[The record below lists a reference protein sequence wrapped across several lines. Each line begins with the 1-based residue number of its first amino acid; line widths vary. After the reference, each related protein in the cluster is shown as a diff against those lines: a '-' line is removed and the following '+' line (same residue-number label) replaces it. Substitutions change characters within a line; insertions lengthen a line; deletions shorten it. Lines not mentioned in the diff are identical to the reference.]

1 LLLKT
6 TAKVTRLL
14 PEWSVVRGSPRAQM
28 MDRLL
33 KLKSQRTRL

>member
-14 PEWSVVRGSPRAQM
+14 PEWIVVRGTPRTDDGSPLEAQLAA
-28 MDRLL
+28 DGL
-33 KLKSQRTRL
+33 